1 MTKRFIT
8 ASLAAASLAAAL
20 VGASAQAAPLSLDTA
35 LASRGDA
42 QLIQAQNRGC
52 FPGERSYD
60 CQQRGRVEQRS
71 NRHYEY
77 SNGQYRDNSG
87 NAAVGAILGFAL
99 GAAIA
104 GSAQDRDYYNS
115 HGRDRGW
122 VSRCRAAYRSFD
134 LNTGTYMG
142 NDGYRH
148 YCRK

>member
-1 MTKRFIT
+1 MTKRFIR
-8 ASLAAASLAAAL
+8 ASLAAVSLAAAF
-20 VGASAQAAPLSLDTA
+20 VGASAQATPLRLDTA
-35 LASRGDA
+35 LASSGDA

-71 NRHYEY
+71 NHHYVYRDGHYE
-77 SNGQYRDNSG
+77 DNSG

-104 GSAQDRDYYNS
+104 GSQQDRDYYSS
-115 HGRDRGW
+115 HSSDRGW
-122 VSRCRAAYRSFD
+122 VGRCQSTYRSFD
-134 LNTGTYMG
+134 PRTGTYMG

>member
-1 MTKRFIT
+1 MTKHFLT
-8 ASLAAASLAAAL
+8 ASLAAVSLATAF
-20 VGASAQAAPLSLDTA
+20 VGVSTQAAPLRLDTA
-35 LASRGDA
+35 LAVSGDA
-42 QLIQAQNRGC
+42 QLIHAQNRGC

-104 GSAQDRDYYNS
+104 GSQQDRDYYNS
-115 HGRDRGW
+115 HNSDRGW
-122 VSRCRAAYRSFD
+122 VGRCRSAYRSFD
-134 LNTGTYMG
+134 PRTGTYMA